1 MVDIF
6 VVDADGDDVYA
17 GAAFW
22 RKIRQSLAG
31 DNIMLGSKDRVVLD
45 ELCTSKTW
53 MDALPPGCVSS
64 YQELYQSVRGL
75 SSEDAQM
82 IERDVLRTAGA
93 VRDGASLFM
102 DTTDSGKAGC
112 ARAMH

>member
-1 MVDIF
+1 
-6 VVDADGDDVYA
+6 
-17 GAAFW
+17 
-22 RKIRQSLAG
+22 
-31 DNIMLGSKDRVVLD
+31 
-45 ELCTSKTW
+45 
-53 MDALPPGCVSS
+53 MDALPAGCVSS

-93 VRDGASLFM
+93 VRDGVSLFM

-112 ARAMH
+112 ARAMHRVLTAISVVDATGYCQVYISSAWTLLQEHLMIDVSMAFGVSRFAE